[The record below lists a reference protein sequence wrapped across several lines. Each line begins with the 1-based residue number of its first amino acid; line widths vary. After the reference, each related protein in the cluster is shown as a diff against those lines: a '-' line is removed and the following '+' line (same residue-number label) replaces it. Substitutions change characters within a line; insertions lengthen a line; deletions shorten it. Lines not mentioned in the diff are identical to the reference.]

1 MKVFKF
7 GGASIKDAKSVE
19 NVANILNL
27 YKNEALVVVI
37 SAFGKTTNLMEEILR
52 CYYEKLPNLSQWVE
66 QLKKEHFKI
75 AEALG
80 DNEQMMHKKLIAIFE
95 QLEQRLQQEPSNNF
109 DYEYDKIVS
118 FGEML
123 STHLISIYLNQ
134 VGIKNRWLD
143 ARKMIK
149 TDHYFREGKVDWEVS
164 EKMIQEKIATL
175 FANKEEN
182 MVITQGF
189 VAGTMENIT
198 TTLGREGSDYSAAII
213 AFALNAE
220 SVTIWKDVPGLL
232 NADPKYFPDATKLDE
247 ISYEE
252 AIELAYYGATII
264 HPKTIKPLQNKNIP
278 LFVKSFF
285 NPKESGSKIGSVYPK
300 INIPSYIFKRN
311 QILITIFPKDFS
323 FIVVNN
329 LKELFALFSQ
339 YKLKINLMQNSALSF
354 SICADNDQERIAP
367 ILEQLAEEYIIKYND
382 DVELIT
388 VRHYTDEIIDKV
400 VKKRK
405 IYIEQKNR
413 TTTQLV
419 VRGIYNIESLKK
431 L

>member
-7 GGASIKDAKSVE
+7 GGASIKDAQSVQ
-19 NVANILNL
+19 NVAKILNL
-27 YKNEALVVVI
+27 YKNKPLIVVV
-37 SAFGKTTNLMEEILR
+37 SALGKTTNLLEKILKS
-52 CYYEKLPNLSQWVE
+52 YFEKSEDLLTLVE
-66 QLKKEHFKI
+66 QLKKEHFSI
-75 AEALG
+75 VQELG
-80 DNEQMMHKKLIAIFE
+80 DKEEQIGQKLEEILN
-95 QLEQRLQQEPSNNF
+95 QLLQRLQQEPSDNF

-118 FGEML
+118 FGELL
-123 STHLISIYLNQ
+123 STNLISLYLNKI
-134 VGIKNRWLD
+134 GIRNRLLD

-149 TDHYFREGKVDWEVS
+149 TDHNFREGKVDWE
-164 EKMIQEKIATL
+164 KTTATLQEKITPL
-175 FANKEEN
+175 LKKEQV
-182 MVITQGF
+182 VITQGF
-189 VAGTMENIT
+189 IAGTLENIP

-232 NADPKYFPDATKLDE
+232 NADPKFFPEAVKLKE

-285 NPKESGSKIGSVYPK
+285 NPTESGSKIGAVFPK

-311 QILITIFPKDFS
+311 QILITVFPKDFS
-323 FIVVNN
+323 FIAVDN

-354 SICADNDQERIAP
+354 SICADNIMERVSP
-367 ILEQLAEEYIIKYND
+367 IIEQLQENYIIKYNN

-388 VRHYTDEIIDKV
+388 VRHYTEEIIEKV

-419 VRGIYNIESLKK
+419 VRGIF
-431 L
+431 

>member
-7 GGASIKDAKSVE
+7 GGASIKDAQSVQ
-19 NVANILNL
+19 NVAKILNL
-27 YKNEALVVVI
+27 YKNKPLIVVV
-37 SAFGKTTNLMEEILR
+37 SALGKTTNLLEKILKS
-52 CYYEKLPNLSQWVE
+52 YFEKSEDLLTLVE
-66 QLKKEHFKI
+66 QLKKEHFSI
-75 AEALG
+75 VQELG
-80 DNEQMMHKKLIAIFE
+80 DKEEQIGQKLEEILN
-95 QLEQRLQQEPSNNF
+95 QLLQRLQQEPSDNF

-118 FGEML
+118 FGELL
-123 STHLISIYLNQ
+123 STNLISLYLNQ
-134 VGIKNRWLD
+134 IGIRNRLLD

-149 TDHYFREGKVDWEVS
+149 TDHNFREGKVDWE
-164 EKMIQEKIATL
+164 KTTATLQEKITPL
-175 FANKEEN
+175 LKKEQV
-182 MVITQGF
+182 VITQGF
-189 VAGTMENIT
+189 IAGTLENIP

-232 NADPKYFPDATKLDE
+232 NADPKFFPEAVKLEE

-285 NPKESGSKIGSVYPK
+285 NPTESGSKIGAVFPK

-311 QILITIFPKDFS
+311 QILITVFPKDFS
-323 FIVVNN
+323 FIAVDN

-354 SICADNDQERIAP
+354 SICADNIMERVSP
-367 ILEQLAEEYIIKYND
+367 IIEQLQENYIIKYNN

-388 VRHYTDEIIDKV
+388 VRHYTEEIIEKV

-419 VRGIYNIESLKK
+419 VRGIF
-431 L
+431 